1 VHKAILGSLLLL
13 SSGWLPQIAAAAK
26 TENADNPQ
34 AITVAIHDQA
44 GVPHETLQ
52 EAERVA
58 AGIFE
63 QAGIRL
69 EWLDCRTSPAS
80 ARIAQRCQ
88 EAEYPRSLHLTVLSR
103 SRGLSGGTMGI
114 SFLSS
119 AGEGSY
125 ADIFFEPATEVP
137 GAENHDL
144 GLLLGHAAAHELGHL
159 LLGSNSHSVQGLMR
173 ARWENSE
180 LLQIRGGKLLFSE
193 SEARRMRKTIA
204 ARREAPAQTL
214 GR

>member
-1 VHKAILGSLLLL
+1 VQKAILGGLLLL
-13 SSGWLPQIAAAAK
+13 SSVGSQVAAAAR
-26 TENADNPQ
+26 TENTDKPL

-44 GVPHETLQ
+44 GVSPETLR

-58 AGIFE
+58 TGIFE
-63 QAGIRL
+63 QAGVEL
-69 EWLDCRTSPAS
+69 QWLDCTARTGRGPVE
-80 ARIAQRCQ
+80 QRCRQ
-88 EAEYPRSLHLTVLSR
+88 AAYPKLLHLTVLSK
-103 SRGLSGGTMGI
+103 SRGLSASTIGL

-125 ADIFFEPATEVP
+125 ADIFFEPATQVP
-137 GAENHDL
+137 GAENRDL

-180 LLQIRGGKLLFSE
+180 LLQIRGKKLLFSE
-193 SEARRMRKTIA
+193 SEAQRMQKTIA
-204 ARREAPAQTL
+204 SPREAPSQTL